1 MSFQKKWEKICE
13 KVSNMDGHATIMDW
27 GDLLRAIEA
36 VGKAT
41 DTPAWFSSIHQ
52 HFDRNIGDI
61 LTEQQSEA
69 AVLPGLKEFCQQLK
83 LVQQRD
89 RTESVIRDLV
99 QQFSHIENPTGKDSG
114 DSPQRIEKT
123 SNDPQQNH
131 QALPPLDEANVVQHL
146 PSEAWTDNLYSDFI
160 NEAEDMLD
168 ETDPVLKKLQQTGDS
183 DQNMVN
189 TLFRTMHTIKGT
201 AGFLGLIDISVLA
214 HHTEDLLMKI
224 RDGAL
229 VFSSDNIQTIIQAT
243 DTVRALLDQLKMILR
258 HEFPIQVNVSTVFSR
273 LRDAL
278 APDVKKSVQSGSS
291 TGKPPSA
298 TSKVPKRIGDLL
310 IENGAVTPE
319 QIESALEE
327 QQRPLGQILVDQGAI
342 SKQVVDQTLK
352 QMGSPATTQSAML
365 DMVKVP
371 SISMDELSELIGE
384 MVVELSLIS
393 QQTGTGERREREIN
407 ERLNQM
413 SHIIE
418 QMRDRVL
425 GMRMFPVSHVFAKL
439 SRQVRD
445 LSLKC
450 GKAVNLVREGEETL
464 VDKTVI
470 DGIYSPLMHLVRNS
484 IDHGL
489 ESPKVREAAGKS
501 PQGTLSLIARHLGD
515 SVMIEIRD
523 DGNGLNRQKIL
534 KKALEN
540 GLVKDG
546 AALSDAQIDQL
557 IFQPGFSTAEAVTDV
572 SGRGVGMDVV
582 RQDINKLRGKIS
594 IQSVTGKGTSF
605 QIKLPLSTSIIEGL
619 VTRVGD
625 YQFVFPLLEILCTVT
640 PENSSLQEIHGQAAQ
655 CFVLDHE
662 IIPILRLY
670 EFYEIP
676 TEILDPAKGIMVVI
690 RQENRKIGVLVDEV
704 LHRQQIVIKSLG
716 ERFQHLPAITGGTIL
731 GDGHIGLI
739 ISPEQLI
746 EHSDKEKHHES

>member
-1 MSFQKKWEKICE
+1 M
-13 KVSNMDGHATIMDW
+13 N
-27 GDLLRAIEA
+27 
-36 VGKAT
+36 
-41 DTPAWFSSIHQ
+41 
-52 HFDRNIGDI
+52 
-61 LTEQQSEA
+61 
-69 AVLPGLKEFCQQLK
+69 
-83 LVQQRD
+83 
-89 RTESVIRDLV
+89 VIR
-99 QQFSHIENPTGKDSG
+99 I
-114 DSPQRIEKT
+114 
-123 SNDPQQNH
+123 
-131 QALPPLDEANVVQHL
+131 
-146 PSEAWTDNLYSDFI
+146 
-160 NEAEDMLD
+160 
-168 ETDPVLKKLQQTGDS
+168 
-183 DQNMVN
+183 
-189 TLFRTMHTIKGT
+189 
-201 AGFLGLIDISVLA
+201 
-214 HHTEDLLMKI
+214 
-224 RDGAL
+224 
-229 VFSSDNIQTIIQAT
+229 
-243 DTVRALLDQLKMILR
+243 
-258 HEFPIQVNVSTVFSR
+258 FSR
-273 LRDAL
+273 LRDVL
-278 APDVKKSVQSGSS
+278 AEEPKQAFQSGSS
-291 TGKPPSA
+291 AGKPPSSTA
-298 TSKVPKRIGDLL
+298 KAPKRIGDML
-310 IENGAVTPE
+310 IESGAVTPE

-327 QQRPLGQILVDQGAI
+327 QQRPLGQILVEQGAV
-342 SKQVVDQTLK
+342 SKQLVEQTLQ
-352 QMGSPATTQSAML
+352 QMGSPAATPSAML

-384 MVVELSLIS
+384 MVVELSLMS
-393 QQTGTGERREREIN
+393 QQTGTVEQREREIA

-413 SHIIE
+413 NHITE

-425 GMRMFPVSHVFAKL
+425 GMRMFPVSHVFSKL

-450 GKAVNLVREGEETL
+450 GKVVNLVREGEDTL

-470 DGIYSPLMHLVRNS
+470 DGIYSPLMHLVRNA

-489 ESPKVREAAGKS
+489 ESSQIRTTAGKN
-501 PQGTLSLIARHLGD
+501 PQGTLFLIARHLGD

-546 AALSDAQIDQL
+546 VDLSDAQIDQL
-557 IFQPGFSTAEAVTDV
+557 IFHPGFSTADAVTDV

-582 RQDINKLRGKIS
+582 RQDIGKLRGKIS

-690 RQENRKIGVLVDEV
+690 RQEYRKIGVLVDEV